1 MVEQCF
7 TCNGSFLGMI
17 KHLIILVIK
26 LRNMKLLYKEISIL
40 IFKYLY

>member
-7 TCNGSFLGMI
+7 TCEGLFLRMI